1 MTMSWTANRA
11 RVEEELEE
19 LGIPSTPET
28 RRLLGLLATEPHT
41 LYRALSRLGELYMP
55 AEPEIPPVDRIV
67 GDHLARGFPHCTE
80 PSALRKAKPISVQ
93 CKRLLAVLLR
103 DLGTPVPLAELLL
116 ANGLRSAT
124 PRRLRELENE
134 HGAFRMK
141 TYAKDR
147 VQHYVLESPE
157 PDAAACARYWI
168 KSNLR
173 GSSSGPPQRVLGLLS
188 AYVGEPVAR
197 REVDYVLPEKESP
210 GRGLARAAA
219 GQADEALADLRAR
232 GYAIDE
238 RDGSFVLRTI

>member
-1 MTMSWTANRA
+1 MLD
-11 RVEEELEE
+11 RVRVDEELEE

-28 RRLLGLLATEPHT
+28 RRLLRLLATEPHT
-41 LYRALSRLGELYMP
+41 LYRALSRLGELHVP
-55 AEPEIPPVDRIV
+55 ADGDIPPVDQIV
-67 GDHLARGFPHCTE
+67 GDHLARDFPHCTE
-80 PSALRKAKPISVQ
+80 PSVLRKAKPMGVQ

-116 ANGLRSAT
+116 ANGLRPAT

-157 PDAAACARYWI
+157 PDVATCARYWI

-173 GSSSGPPQRVLGLLS
+173 HSRSGAAQRVLGLLS

-197 REVDYVLPEKESP
+197 REIDYVLPEKDSP

-219 GQADEALADLRAR
+219 GQTDSALAELRAR

-238 RDGSFVLRTI
+238 CDGSFVLRAI

>member
-1 MTMSWTANRA
+1 M
-11 RVEEELEE
+11 
-19 LGIPSTPET
+19 
-28 RRLLGLLATEPHT
+28 
-41 LYRALSRLGELYMP
+41 
-55 AEPEIPPVDRIV
+55 
-67 GDHLARGFPHCTE
+67 
-80 PSALRKAKPISVQ
+80 SVQ
-93 CKRLLAVLLR
+93 CKRLLAVLMR
-103 DLGTPVPLAELLL
+103 DLGTPVSLAELLL

-134 HGAFRMK
+134 HGAFHMK

-173 GSSSGPPQRVLGLLS
+173 HSPSGHSQRALGLLS

-197 REVDYVLPEKESP
+197 REIDYVLPENESP

-219 GQADEALADLRAR
+219 GQTDAALSELRAR

-238 RDGSFVLRTI
+238 VDGSFVLRAI

>member
-1 MTMSWTANRA
+1 MSWTSNRA

-19 LGIPSTPET
+19 LGISSTPET

-41 LYRALSRLGELYMP
+41 LYRALSRVGELHVP
-55 AEPEIPPVDRIV
+55 AEPEIPPVDRLV
-67 GDHLARGFPHCTE
+67 GDHLASGFPHCTE
-80 PSALRKAKPISVQ
+80 PSALRKAKSMSPQ

-124 PRRLRELENE
+124 SRRLRELEHE
-134 HGAFRMK
+134 HGSFWMK

-147 VQHYVLESPE
+147 VRYYVLERPE
-157 PDAAACARYWI
+157 PDVAACARYWI

-173 GSSSGPPQRVLGLLS
+173 CSSSGPPQRVLGLLS

-219 GQADEALADLRAR
+219 GQADEVLAELRAR
-232 GYAIDE
+232 GYEIDE

>member
-1 MTMSWTANRA
+1 MPNRG
-11 RVEEELEE
+11 RVDEELGE
-19 LGIPSTPET
+19 LGIPSTSET
-28 RRLLGLLATEPHT
+28 RRLLGLLATEPYT
-41 LYRALSRLGELYMP
+41 LYRALSRLGELHVP
-55 AEPEIPPVDRIV
+55 VEGEIPPVDLIV

-80 PSALRKAKPISVQ
+80 PSALRKVKPMSVQ
-93 CKRLLAVLLR
+93 CKRLLAVLMR
-103 DLGTPVPLAELLL
+103 DLGTPVSLAELLL

-134 HGAFRMK
+134 HGAFHMK

-173 GSSSGPPQRVLGLLS
+173 HSPSGHSQRALGLLS

-197 REVDYVLPEKESP
+197 REIDYVLPENESP

-219 GQADEALADLRAR
+219 GQTDAALSELRAR

-238 RDGSFVLRTI
+238 VDGSFVLRAI

>member
-1 MTMSWTANRA
+1 M
-11 RVEEELEE
+11 
-19 LGIPSTPET
+19 
-28 RRLLGLLATEPHT
+28 
-41 LYRALSRLGELYMP
+41 
-55 AEPEIPPVDRIV
+55 DRIV
-67 GDHLARGFPHCTE
+67 GEYLAHGFPHCTE
-80 PSALRKAKPISVQ
+80 PSVLRKVKPISVQ

-134 HGAFRMK
+134 HGAFRMR

-173 GSSSGPPQRVLGLLS
+173 RSSSSAPQRVLGLLS

-197 REVDYVLPEKESP
+197 RELDYVLPEKESP
-210 GRGLARAAA
+210 GRGIARVAA
-219 GQADEALADLRAR
+219 GQTDEALAELRAR
-232 GYAIDE
+232 GYAID
-238 RDGSFVLRTI
+238 DLVDSYVLRTI